1 MRKKT
6 YNRIYR
12 QAQEDRTKEILDYL
26 NKIDCYEEKG
36 QRVLEVVKSKLE
48 KSLENET
55 KNN

>member
-12 QAQEDRTKEILDYL
+12 QAQEDRTKEILQYL
-26 NKIDCYEEKG
+26 NQIDCYEQKE
-36 QRVLEVVKSKLE
+36 QRVLKIIKSKLE
-48 KSLENET
+48 KILKNET